1 MNEIGA
7 KMSVAWIKTTLP
19 SESDNELLKT
29 YQQITGFDDTE
40 KIEKRIRNNFIAL
53 SIKPNLLRDSWNFM
67 HNTSF
72 KNKESRLTK
81 QDRDLIDT
89 IVSISNRCRFCT
101 IGHAE
106 VARGNNQDVDFTQQL
121 KSDYKQLNISKK
133 LIAAL
138 EFAEQLTSHPDK
150 IKKNDVEKLS
160 KVGWSD
166 EDIADIV
173 HETALFNYMNRIV
186 IGLGVNIHPFME
198 RIEERDKEF
207 LDTSNW

>member
-19 SESDNELLKT
+19 SKADNELLKT
-29 YQQITGFDDTE
+29 YQQITGFDDAE

-72 KNKESRLTK
+72 KNEESRLTK

-106 VARGNNQDVDFTQQL
+106 VARGNNQDIDFTQQL

-150 IKKNDVEKLS
+150 MKKNDVEKLS

-186 IGLGVNIHPFME
+186 IGLGVKIHPFME

-207 LDTSNW
+207 LDTSQW